1 MELELWQRDQVLFLG
16 LNVEP
21 ISPQWDIDMKSLLLC
36 LLLAL
41 PSTLMNSSLR
51 SISTVF
57 NVITLEILVTW
68 NGLFLLHTG
77 AERVQWSCV
86 LPVHLGS
93 PDSGSSERRCAE
105 YCSVS
110 YSTTRCTLQEHPVWS
125 YSLGGSALQ
134 SPKLLE
140 SHQMPC
146 SWWSGTV
153 PLSLGQPLMFV

>member
-1 MELELWQRDQVLFLG
+1 MKHQAFSKVQQESGNHGAWTLTKGPSFVSGTQWWAYL
-16 LNVEP
+16 
-21 ISPQWDIDMKSLLLC
+21 SPWDIDMKS

-41 PSTLMNSSLR
+41 PSTLMNSSLH
-51 SISTVF
+51 SISTMF
-57 NVITLEILVTW
+57 NAITLEILVTG

-93 PDSGSSERRCAE
+93 TDSGSSERRCAE

-146 SWWSGTV
+146 S
-153 PLSLGQPLMFV
+153 